1 MSAETPRRSRSASG
15 AATAVGPAVAL
26 PQQVNDRSIIDS
38 VAGFI
43 NEVVPTAYST
53 PADTKD
59 QIQWLHF
66 ENLDKNQVEFIDGIN
81 CENGIPPPLI
91 AVLGYGSG
99 IQVKKIRICAITNSK
114 LAIFINFS
122 NTECTLT

>member
-1 MSAETPRRSRSASG
+1 MSAETPRRSRSQG
-15 AATAVGPAVAL
+15 GPATATSPVIAS

-53 PADTKD
+53 PSDTKD

-66 ENLDKNQVEFIDGIN
+66 EYLDKNQSEFIETISCD
-81 CENGIPPPLI
+81 NGIPAPLI
-91 AVLGYGSG
+91 IVLGYGLG
-99 IQVKKIRICAITNSK
+99 IQVFTIT
-114 LAIFINFS
+114 
-122 NTECTLT
+122 

>member
-1 MSAETPRRSRSASG
+1 MSAETPRRSRSQGATVTTTTPVVAS
-15 AATAVGPAVAL
+15 

-66 ENLDKNQVEFIDGIN
+66 EYLDRNQSEFIEAISCD
-81 CENGIPPPLI
+81 NGIPTPLVV
-91 AVLGYGSG
+91 VLGYGSG
-99 IQVKKIRICAITNSK
+99 IQVNCLILKCYGIYINIRRMKTYLCDRN
-114 LAIFINFS
+114 
-122 NTECTLT
+122 

>member
-1 MSAETPRRSRSASG
+1 MSAETPRRSRSQGG
-15 AATAVGPAVAL
+15 AATTTSPVIAS

-53 PADTKD
+53 PTDTKD

-66 ENLDKNQVEFIDGIN
+66 EYLDKNQSEFIEAISCD
-81 CENGIPPPLI
+81 NGIPTPLVV
-91 AVLGYGSG
+91 VLGYGSG
-99 IQVKKIRICAITNSK
+99 IQV
-114 LAIFINFS
+114 F
-122 NTECTLT
+122 TLFYFYLHLF

>member
-15 AATAVGPAVAL
+15 AAPTVGPAIAS

-53 PADTKD
+53 PTDTKD

-66 ENLDKNQVEFIDGIN
+66 EQLDKNQPEFIDGLD
-81 CENGIPPPLI
+81 CDNGIPPPLI
-91 AVLGYGSG
+91 VVLGYGSG
-99 IQVKKIRICAITNSK
+99 IQVTSLRII
-114 LAIFINFS
+114 LLIF
-122 NTECTLT
+122 

>member
-1 MSAETPRRSRSASG
+1 MSAETPRRSRSQGGVTTVTTPVTAS
-15 AATAVGPAVAL
+15 

-53 PADTKD
+53 PTDTKD

-66 ENLDKNQVEFIDGIN
+66 EELDKNQFEFIEAISCN
-81 CENGIPPPLI
+81 NGIPTPLI
-91 AVLGYGSG
+91 VVFGYGTG
-99 IQVKKIRICAITNSK
+99 IQVK
-114 LAIFINFS
+114 
-122 NTECTLT
+122 LTTHK

>member
-15 AATAVGPAVAL
+15 AMTASGPAVAS

-53 PADTKD
+53 PTDTKD

-66 ENLDKNQVEFIDGIN
+66 EYLDKNQAEFIDGIN
-81 CENGIPPPLI
+81 CDNGMVPPLI

-99 IQVKKIRICAITNSK
+99 IQVMSLNNLENS
-114 LAIFINFS
+114 LF
-122 NTECTLT
+122 